1 MLWYP
6 EHITDDRSRVVT
18 GYIMRRHWGETYDG
32 ESRNQLF
39 SLFEYWAERILGRM
53 DVTPVSLDVS
63 CNYRRGQ
70 SITTPPVAPQE
81 PVHVIKCSPFG
92 IGIHFHRAPGV
103 RRLGRTGGL
112 RFLGFHADTGQRT
125 PLGPVPR
132 LENPPMESEIVVE
145 RHGVLK
151 QILVLQSLVRRHGGA
166 QFTE

>member
-1 MLWYP
+1 M
-6 EHITDDRSRVVT
+6 
-18 GYIMRRHWGETYDG
+18 
-32 ESRNQLF
+32 
-39 SLFEYWAERILGRM
+39 
-53 DVTPVSLDVS
+53 
-63 CNYRRGQ
+63 
-70 SITTPPVAPQE
+70 TPPVVPQE
-81 PVHVIKCSPFG
+81 PVCAIKRSPFG

-103 RRLGRTGGL
+103 GRLGRTGGL
-112 RFLGFHADTGQRT
+112 RFLGFHRDTGQPT